1 MTHASGES
9 GSGKSTIARL
19 VSRFYDPQEGRV
31 CIDGNDVKSMDV
43 KSMRDHIGVVSQE
56 PLLFDDTIAEN
67 IARGKVGEPATQ
79 DEIEAA
85 AKAANA
91 YSFIQTLPDKFNT
104 KVGVRGSKLSGG
116 QKQRVAIA
124 RALIRKPAILILDE
138 ATSALDNES
147 EKVVQSAI
155 DNLVGKTGTGAGI
168 TTIIIAHRLSTV
180 KNADRIVVLGARDGT
195 TSTVNGS
202 TIVEI
207 GSHNELMAKENG
219 LYKALVGGAQDEDH
233 HVTTVDEDP
242 TPEEHN
248 HSGTSNAISAADSR
262 SDNGSVNKNLS
273 TSHDPFASVE
283 KVKNEGC
290 DTESTDTDD
299 LKLSQKEKDKQVEAD
314 FKQVDKNRL
323 KAYSSPEKCYFA
335 MGLVACFCTGL
346 AWPICGV
353 LFALMLSAMT
363 IVDFDL
369 ARTWTEWLAAAF
381 GFLAVADIIA
391 QYFQVSYEVQYN
403 N

>member
-1 MTHASGES
+1 M
-9 GSGKSTIARL
+9 
-19 VSRFYDPQEGRV
+19 
-31 CIDGNDVKSMDV
+31 KSMDV

-155 DNLVGKTGTGAGI
+155 DNLVGKAGTGAGI

-207 GSHNELMAKENG
+207 GSHNELMAKECG

-233 HVTTVDEDP
+233 HMTAVDEDP
-242 TPEEHN
+242 TPEEHD

-262 SDNGSVNKNLS
+262 SDNGSVNKV
-273 TSHDPFASVE
+273 T
-283 KVKNEGC
+283 NEGR
-290 DTESTDTDD
+290 DTESTDTADD
-299 LKLSQKEKDKQVEAD
+299 LKLSQKEKDKQVETD

-346 AWPICGV
+346 AWPLCGV

-369 ARTWTEWLAAAF
+369 ARTWIEWLAAAF
-381 GFLAVADIIA
+381 GLLAIAEIIA

-403 N
+403 NSSVYKSSIHLTSPPLPSDILV

>member
-1 MTHASGES
+1 M
-9 GSGKSTIARL
+9 
-19 VSRFYDPQEGRV
+19 
-31 CIDGNDVKSMDV
+31 KSMDV

-147 EKVVQSAI
+147 EKIVQSAI

-207 GSHNELMAKENG
+207 GSHNELMAKECG

-233 HVTTVDEDP
+233 HMTAVDEDP
-242 TPEEHN
+242 TPEEHD

-262 SDNGSVNKNLS
+262 SDNGSVNKV
-273 TSHDPFASVE
+273 T
-283 KVKNEGC
+283 NEGR
-290 DTESTDTDD
+290 DTESTDTADD
-299 LKLSQKEKDKQVEAD
+299 LKLSQKEKDKQVETD

-369 ARTWTEWLAAAF
+369 ARTWIEWLAAAF
-381 GFLAVADIIA
+381 GLLAIAEIIA

-403 N
+403 NSSVYKSSIHLTSPPLPSDILV